1 MENITKQQYE
11 YALERMEELL
21 PFVHKETPLDDK
33 NSIELDIVSSI
44 VEDYEQKHYP
54 VDKPTL
60 GSLMRETLYELGMT
74 AKELARQIGVSASR
88 MSEYI
93 NDKAEPT
100 LSTTRKIVKILN
112 LPPEQVLA

>member
-21 PFVHKETPLDDK
+21 PFVHEDTPLDDK

-60 GSLMRETLYELGMT
+60 GSLMREALFALEKHHSKRTRANSRQDRGRSEP
-74 AKELARQIGVSASR
+74 LAEWHS
-88 MSEYI
+88 
-93 NDKAEPT
+93 
-100 LSTTRKIVKILN
+100 
-112 LPPEQVLA
+112 